1 MKKLFL
7 VLCVIFTVLALF
19 AAPKQKNNGSQK
31 AKSSKVQ
38 NQTGNLQWSN
48 KSQNTM
54 GWYSAVK
61 YCKEL
66 NEGGHNDWRLPDID
80 ELRTL
85 IKQCPKT
92 ETGGECK
99 VNAESCCLS
108 TACWQENSCQCDRK
122 DYFKSS
128 YNKLDSSAETLWSS
142 SNQFLNTNYA
152 WVVDFSKAGLNT
164 FKKDRFEL
172 PVRCARSKNNSS
184 KNDNGDPSDRCERE
198 YKSQMA
204 NLQWSKVAPKVL
216 DLNDAINYCK
226 NLTEAGH
233 SDWKLPNIDE
243 LRSLIIN
250 NEYTE
255 IGGKCKIS
263 EIAGQLSSDLD
274 CRATDGDN
282 SKLGDTGNF
291 LSSSTV
297 TNTSGVWYIK
307 FRGGGIYYDAPI
319 NGVYEGFNVR
329 CVRQQ

>member
-1 MKKLFL
+1 M
-7 VLCVIFTVLALF
+7 
-19 AAPKQKNNGSQK
+19 
-31 AKSSKVQ
+31 
-38 NQTGNLQWSN
+38 
-48 KSQNTM
+48 
-54 GWYSAVK
+54 
-61 YCKEL
+61 
-66 NEGGHNDWRLPDID
+66 
-80 ELRTL
+80 
-85 IKQCPKT
+85 
-92 ETGGECK
+92 
-99 VNAESCCLS
+99 
-108 TACWQENSCQCDRK
+108 
-122 DYFKSS
+122 
-128 YNKLDSSAETLWSS
+128 
-142 SNQFLNTNYA
+142 
-152 WVVDFSKAGLNT
+152 
-164 FKKDRFEL
+164 
-172 PVRCARSKNNSS
+172 
-184 KNDNGDPSDRCERE
+184 
-198 YKSQMA
+198 
-204 NLQWSKVAPKVL
+204 